1 MELYTLFP
9 GECLVLQCLAQD
21 ETPVVGLAVIWTKDH
36 AAVLNG
42 DHMRVNGGQLEI
54 GSVELTDSGLY
65 SCTVQSLFGN
75 HSTYF
80 IVNVTGMS
88 CRSLEGMSFVVFILI
103 EETHFFTNDSICG
116 MDINDIWLVKQS
128 CSTFQS
134 KRTRTQLTKCH
145 TNYYWRRNLKYI

>member
-9 GECLVLQCLAQD
+9 GERLGLQCLAQD
-21 ETPVVGLAVIWTKDH
+21 ETPVVGLAFIWTKDC

-42 DHMRVNGGQLEI
+42 DHMRVNERQLEI

-88 CRSLEGMSFVVFILI
+88 CKSLEGMSFVGFFLI
-103 EETHFFTNDSICG
+103 EETEMYSQ
-116 MDINDIWLVKQS
+116 M
-128 CSTFQS
+128 
-134 KRTRTQLTKCH
+134 TQFVVWT
-145 TNYYWRRNLKYI
+145 